1 MIAFSAEVYFRL
13 VAAYVAALW
22 PVVIVLCGLGLVVVW
37 LVLRPR
43 PGGDRFVA
51 AVLAAAWLWT
61 GAVFHAVFFAGIYF
75 AAPVLA
81 GAFVLQGLLLLWTGV
96 VRGRLSCRFRRDAA
110 GSAGLACVAAAVIVW
125 PLADGALGFG
135 WDAVRPLMAAPAPL
149 TLYTLGLL
157 LLARPRPPLHL
168 AVIPC
173 LWAVAG
179 ALAANELDVPQD
191 LALPVA
197 AAAVLAL
204 AVRRLCRRPPP
215 VL

>member
-1 MIAFSAEVYFRL
+1 MIAFTAEVYFRL

-22 PVVIVLCGLGLVVVW
+22 PVVIVLTACGLAAVW

-81 GAFVLQGLLLLWTGV
+81 GFFVLQGLLLLWTGV
-96 VRGRLSCRFRRDAA
+96 VCGRLSCRFRGDAV
-110 GSAGLACVAAAVIVW
+110 GWGGLVCVAAAVIAW
-125 PLADGALGFG
+125 PLADAALGYG
-135 WDAVRPLMAAPAPL
+135 WDAVRPFPVAPAPL

-157 LLARPRPPLHL
+157 MLARPRPPLRL

-173 LWAVAG
+173 LWAVA
-179 ALAANELDVPQD
+179 AAVAAFELDVPQD
-191 LALPVA
+191 MALPVA
-197 AAAVLAL
+197 AVAVLAV
-204 AVRRLCRRPPP
+204 AVRGLGRRSPP
-215 VL
+215 VV